1 MGVAPPRLAPL
12 ARLRSAGEWLTAPW
26 EERAAPPK
34 PTSGRGSDGAKGG
47 DVPEMRSSPSG
58 VLVVDK
64 PRGPT
69 SHDVVA
75 RLRRALGT
83 RGVGH
88 AGTLDPMATGVLVVA
103 VGEATKLVPW
113 LVDRAKVY
121 EATVA
126 LGVETDTLDAE
137 GKETRRVEPSEAL
150 LRALAASHGGV
161 VDPLL
166 RAALDAELARTEQ
179 VPPVFSAI
187 HQDGV
192 RAHTRARKG
201 EDVQLAPR
209 PVHVSR
215 FDEIT
220 GTASPPSIALTLEVS
235 KGYYVRAFAR
245 DLAAGLGTVG
255 HLTALRRTRSGC
267 FAIDEAVALDSSPEQ
282 LRARLLPLV
291 AVAKRAL
298 PVARLNQEG
307 ARHASHGRPVPAGDI
322 EAPGRA
328 ACAWLGPAGQLLA
341 VGELGEDGRG
351 HVLRGF
357 VGG

>member
-1 MGVAPPRLAPL
+1 VSVVG
-12 ARLRSAGEWLTAPW
+12 
-26 EERAAPPK
+26 
-34 PTSGRGSDGAKGG
+34 
-47 DVPEMRSSPSG
+47 PSG
-58 VLVVDK
+58 VLVIDK

-69 SHDVVA
+69 SHDCVA

-83 RGVGH
+83 REVGH
-88 AGTLDPMATGVLVVA
+88 AGTLDPMATGVLVAA

-121 EATVA
+121 EATIA

-150 LRALAASHGGV
+150 LRALAASHSAV

-187 HQDGV
+187 QQDGV

-201 EDVQLAPR
+201 EEVQLAPR
-209 PVHVSR
+209 PVRVSR
-215 FDEIT
+215 FEGVVGAT
-220 GTASPPSIALTLEVS
+220 NPPSISLTLEVS

-245 DLAAGLGTVG
+245 DLASHLSTVG

-267 FAIDEAVALDSSPEQ
+267 FGIDEAVTLDSSPET
-282 LRARLLPLV
+282 LRDRLLPLV
-291 AVAKRAL
+291 EVAKRAL
-298 PVARLNQEG
+298 PVARLSDEG
-307 ARHASHGRPVPAGDI
+307 ARHARHGRAVPAEDI
-322 EAPGRA
+322 EAPGPGP
-328 ACAWLGPAGQLLA
+328 CAWIAPGGELLA
-341 VGELGEDGRG
+341 VGQIEDNGRG
-351 HVLRGF
+351 RVLRGF
-357 VGG
+357 SDEGARAPTR